1 MSIELNRRLRGLA
14 LASLCAG
21 MTLAVTP
28 SASLAAESAQLVLHG
43 TIEPRC
49 GFTSVPQDANLGVLA
64 TGAIL
69 DIGQLTFSCNL
80 AESTAINLTI
90 QSTNGALQRDGGSE
104 QVAYAA
110 AWAVQGDTAF
120 YNMADYTGLHAFTL
134 QSGAA
139 GSQQGGTYRIQIV
152 GSPDGL
158 VAGTYRDTITYTIS
172 P

>member
-1 MSIELNRRLRGLA
+1 MSGRNRLFVKKVILA
-14 LASLCAG
+14 CVVLGSSLTF
-21 MTLAVTP
+21 MP
-28 SASLAAESAQLVLHG
+28 SVVLAADSAQLVLHG

-49 GFTSVPQDANLGVLA
+49 GFTSVPEDANLGVLA
-64 TGAIL
+64 TGAVRE
-69 DIGQLTFSCNL
+69 IGQLAFSCNH

-90 QSTNGALQRDGGSE
+90 QSTNGALRRDGGSE
-104 QVAYAA
+104 QIAYAA

-120 YNMADYTGLHAFTL
+120 YNMADYTAEHSFTL

-139 GSQQGGTYRIQIV
+139 GSQQGGAYRIQIV
-152 GSPDGL
+152 GSPAGL